1 MRVLKSIVL
10 VVIVATSVPSRL
22 RADEHQFDA
31 AFSREIRPF
40 VESYCVKCH
49 NSAKAK
55 GDLDLS
61 SFQDVKSILADDKRW
76 ELVMA
81 RLKAGEMPPENAKKQ
96 PADKERRAV
105 IAWIESLRDFE
116 ANRNAGDPGPVLA
129 RRLSNAEYDNTIR
142 DLTGVDIRPTREF
155 PVDPANEAG
164 FDNSGESLQMSPALL
179 KKYLEA
185 ARHVTEYLILTPR
198 GIVFAP
204 YPVINDTDR
213 DKFCVNR
220 IVQFYRR
227 QPVDYAEYFFA
238 AWLHQNRAAGK
249 GAPSLDDIARE
260 QNISPRYLGTIW
272 TMLNKPGAKI
282 GPTAALL
289 AMWDRLPADSN
300 QTAEARRQ
308 CGQMSDLVRAV
319 RGAVKVDVRN
329 RHVKGYSDGSQP
341 LVLWKDREMAALRMK
356 YPGGALM
363 KDLAGL
369 APTAESRAALM
380 APTEQNDRDQYE
392 AEFKQFCAIFPDAF
406 FISERSRIYLDPK
419 ENKGQ
424 TGRLLSAGFHSQ
436 EGYFRD
442 DGPLYELILDDKGRA
457 EIDHLWEDLE
467 FVASASLRQYLSF
480 LWGERGE
487 GGGFIKEPQFDPFR
501 PEDKNSASQEM
512 IHRLAELY
520 LAKFKKLTDDPIAI
534 AAQDDYF
541 RQINDRIR
549 WAEQSHVA
557 AESVHVGALVALA
570 QRAYRRPLSA
580 AERDDIAAFYQSL
593 RKEGLDD
600 ESAIGDTLASI
611 LISPGF
617 CYRVDAAGAGEAIAP
632 LPDYALASRL
642 SYFLWSSMPD
652 EELLAHAA
660 AGDLHRPEVIAAQA
674 RRMLRDQRLRG
685 LATEFL
691 GNWLD
696 FRRFEELNT
705 VDRSRFKNFTNELRS
720 AMFEEPIR
728 FFLDVAGHDRSLLD
742 MLFADRTFVN
752 PVLARHYG
760 IDLPQESPDTWVQI
774 DHAGQYGRGGLLPMA
789 VFLTKN
795 APGLRTS
802 PVKRGYWVVR
812 KLLGER
818 IPPPPPNVPAL
829 PPDEAQL
836 GDLTL
841 SQALARHRADRN
853 CASCH
858 AHFDSVGLVFEG
870 YGPTGERRVK
880 DFGGKPIDPHAIFP
894 DGSDG
899 TGLEGLRQY
908 LRQRRQD
915 DFVDNL
921 CRKMLAY
928 ALGRSLQLSDEPLI
942 RQMRSSLREDG
953 YRFGGLIE
961 SIVIS
966 RQFLSRRGQV
976 AVGKR

>member
-1 MRVLKSIVL
+1 MRVLKTI
-10 VVIVATSVPSRL
+10 VVIFIVAASVPSRL
-22 RADEHQFDA
+22 RADEKEFDA
-31 AFSREIRPF
+31 AFGREIRPF
-40 VESYCVKCH
+40 VQTYCVKCH
-49 NSAKAK
+49 NAAKAK

-61 SFQDVKSILADDKRW
+61 VFQNVKSILADDKRW

-142 DLTGVDIRPTREF
+142 DLTGVDIGPTREF

-164 FDNSGESLQMSPALL
+164 FDNSGESLEMSPALL

-198 GIVFAP
+198 GMLFAP

-220 IVQFYRR
+220 IVEFYRR
-227 QPVDYAEYFFA
+227 QPIDCAEYFFA
-238 AWLHQNRAAGK
+238 AWKYKNRAATQSVL
-249 GAPSLDDIARE
+249 SLEDIARE
-260 QNISPRYLGTIW
+260 QNISPGYLRTIW
-272 TMLNKPGAKI
+272 MMLNQRGAKV
-282 GPTAALL
+282 GPIAALL
-289 AMWDRLPADSN
+289 AMWDRLPADGN
-300 QTAEARRQ
+300 QAAEARRL

-319 RGAVKVDVRN
+319 RGALIVDVRN
-329 RHVKGYSDGSQP
+329 LHVKGYNNGSQP
-341 LVLWKDREMAALRMK
+341 LVLWKDREMGALRMK
-356 YPGGALM
+356 YPGGALT
-363 KDLAGL
+363 KDLAAL
-369 APTAESRAALM
+369 APTAESRAALA
-380 APTEQNDRDQYE
+380 APTEQSDRNQDE
-392 AEFKQFCAIFPDAF
+392 AEFKRFCAIFPDAF
-406 FISERSRIYLDPK
+406 FVSERSRVFLSAK

-424 TGRLLSAGFHSQ
+424 TGRLLSAGFHNQ
-436 EGYFRD
+436 QGYFRD
-442 DGPLYELILDDKGRA
+442 DGPLYELILDDRGRA
-457 EIDHLWEDLE
+457 EIDQLWEDLE

-487 GGGFIKEPQFDPFR
+487 GGGFIKESQFDLFR
-501 PEDKNSASQEM
+501 AENKNCASEEM
-512 IHRLAELY
+512 IRRLAELY
-520 LAKFKKLTDDPIAI
+520 LAKFKKLTDDPVAI
-534 AAQDDYF
+534 AAEGDFF

-549 WAEQSHVA
+549 WVERSRVA
-557 AESVHVGALVALA
+557 AESVHLDALAALA

-593 RKEGLDD
+593 RKEQGLDH
-600 ESAIGDTLASI
+600 ESALRDTLASI
-611 LISPGF
+611 LVSPKF
-617 CYRVDAAGAGEAIAP
+617 CYRVDAAGAGEVITP

-652 EELLAHAA
+652 EELLSHAA

-674 RRMLRDQRLRG
+674 KRMLGDKRLRG
-685 LATEFL
+685 LATEFF

-705 VDRSRFKNFTNELRS
+705 VDRGRFKGFTNELRA

-728 FFLDVAGHDRSLLD
+728 FFQDVAEHDRSVLD
-742 MLFADRTFVN
+742 FLFADRTFVN

-760 IDLPQESPDTWVQI
+760 IDLPQEAPDTWVRVDQ
-774 DHAGQYGRGGLLPMA
+774 AGKYGRGGLLPMA

-812 KLLGER
+812 KVLGER

-858 AHFDSVGLVFEG
+858 AHFDSIGLVFEG
-870 YGPTGERRVK
+870 YGPTGERRAK
-880 DFGGKPIDPHAIFP
+880 DFGGKPVDPRGIFL
-894 DGSDG
+894 DGSEG
-899 TGLEGLRQY
+899 AGLEGLRQY
-908 LRQRRQD
+908 LHQRRQG

-921 CRKMLAY
+921 CRKLLAY

-942 RQMRSSLREDG
+942 RQMRTSLKEDG
-953 YRFGGLIE
+953 YRFGGLVE
-961 SIVIS
+961 SIVTS
-966 RQFLSRRGQV
+966 RQFLNRRGQIWQ
-976 AVGKR
+976 